1 LGTLPD
7 VDVLFSHFRVEAGSL
22 AAARV
27 RFQSLVTELVAVRHP
42 DADEVAGS
50 GGTDWG
56 IDTYVGSLA
65 EDIFVWQS
73 KFFPSW
79 KNDDPQKQVRD
90 SYNQLQTKAAERGL
104 TVRSWTLCVPC
115 ILAPDQQL
123 WFDRWAQKK
132 RRDDRIQI
140 DIWNGLKI
148 RRYLQQPDA
157 THVMREFFPSQ
168 FSEPPVE
175 ALVGSDD
182 LAQYDNALFVRQLKE
197 AGHTSTDSARGSF
210 FAAEVVARDVLGR
223 GDPEAVMGL
232 HEIDTEV
239 HAAWEVR
246 FNSYAPDADASGR
259 MTSLISD
266 VLNELNGMKNPSRLN
281 LRPAHRR
288 GFMHRVVDDRR
299 AGWVTYWREVV
310 ASSEADSVDSASSVG
325 LS

>member
-1 LGTLPD
+1 
-7 VDVLFSHFRVEAGSL
+7 
-22 AAARV
+22 
-27 RFQSLVTELVAVRHP
+27 
-42 DADEVAGS
+42 
-50 GGTDWG
+50 
-56 IDTYVGSLA
+56 
-65 EDIFVWQS
+65 
-73 KFFPSW
+73 
-79 KNDDPQKQVRD
+79 
-90 SYNQLQTKAAERGL
+90 
-104 TVRSWTLCVPC
+104 
-115 ILAPDQQL
+115 
-123 WFDRWAQKK
+123 
-132 RRDDRIQI
+132 
-140 DIWNGLKI
+140 
-148 RRYLQQPDA
+148 
-157 THVMREFFPSQ
+157 MREFFPSQ